1 MKNRVGYFD
10 IAKGIGII
18 LVVIAHIEYMPLG
31 MREYIVT
38 FHMPA
43 FFVISGMLMN
53 LTGEKERAIKPLI
66 MHKLQR
72 IMLPYLV
79 FSIIYPLVELVKL
92 GITGEGYSV
101 KLFLQDLLA
110 GVTMTG
116 VSVLWFLPALFFS
129 ELIVL
134 AVVRNVKKPLV
145 WLLLILL
152 FIALWQVPFLVP
164 GMALTMWRIIYC
176 SVLVMLGYIAFP
188 LINRV
193 SGYPMMLLPVSAV
206 LFVIL
211 YFTGLANGIVDLHYI
226 TFGNKAL
233 YYLNA
238 MMGSLALIMLSI
250 FIESKLMNIIGRMLE
265 FYGRHSLFIMITH
278 INFFVLYVSE
288 RLAFALSGITPRAK
302 EPVFNITATVS
313 TMLIETVLIL
323 LWEKI
328 KKCAILFISDRRKSR
343 V

>member
-31 MREYIVT
+31 LREYIVT

-43 FFVISGMLMN
+43 FFVISGMLMR
-53 LTGEKERAIKPLI
+53 LTGEKERPVRPLI
-66 MHKLQR
+66 LHKLQR

-79 FSIIYPLVELVKL
+79 FSIIYPLVDLVKF
-92 GITGEGYSV
+92 GITKEGYSIQ
-101 KLFLQDLLA
+101 LFLQDLLA

-134 AVVRNVKKPLV
+134 AAAKNVKKPLV
-145 WLLLILL
+145 WLLLALL

-164 GMALTMWRIIYC
+164 GLALTMWRIIYC
-176 SVLVMLGYIAFP
+176 SILVMLGYMAFP

-193 SGYPMMLLPVSAV
+193 SGYPVILLPVSAV
-206 LFVIL
+206 LFVTL

-250 FIESKLMNIIGRMLE
+250 FIESKLMSIIGRMLE
-265 FYGRHSLFIMITH
+265 FFGRHSLFIMITH

-288 RLAFALSGITPRAK
+288 RLAFALSDITPRAK
-302 EPVFNITATVS
+302 EPVFNIVATVA

-328 KKCAILFISDRRKSR
+328 KKYVILFISDRRKSR
-343 V
+343 T

>member
-1 MKNRVGYFD
+1 MKNRIGYFD

-18 LVVIAHIEYMPLG
+18 LVVIAHIEYMPLDL
-31 MREYIVT
+31 REYIVS

-43 FFVISGMLMN
+43 FFVISGMLMK
-53 LTGEKERAIKPLI
+53 LTGEKERPIKPLI
-66 MHKLQR
+66 LHKLQR

-79 FSIIYPLVELVKL
+79 FSIIYPLVDLAKF
-92 GITGEGYSV
+92 GITGKGYSIQ
-101 KLFLQDLLA
+101 LFLQDLLA
-110 GVTMTG
+110 GVAMIG

-134 AVVRNVKKPLV
+134 AAVKNAKKPLV
-145 WLLLILL
+145 WFLLVLL
-152 FIALWQVPFLVP
+152 FLALWQIPFLVP
-164 GMALTMWRIIYC
+164 GMALVMWRIIYC
-176 SVLVMLGYIAFP
+176 SVLVMLGYVVFP
-188 LINRV
+188 FINKV
-193 SGYPMMLLPVSAV
+193 SGYPVILLFVSVA

-211 YFTGLANGIVDLHYI
+211 YFTSLANGIVDLHFI

-238 MMGSLALIMLSI
+238 MMGSLAMILLSI
-250 FIESKLMNIIGRMLE
+250 FIESKLMNRIGRMLE
-265 FYGRHSLFIMITH
+265 FFGRHSLFIMITH

-288 RLAFALSGITPRAK
+288 RLAFALSGLTPRAK
-302 EPVFNITATVS
+302 EPVFNIVATVS

-323 LWEKI
+323 MWEKI
-328 KKCAILFISDRRKSR
+328 KKCAILFISGRCKSR